1 MRSNDSLKRSLIAT
15 LLAAL
20 LVVTVVAANL
30 PLPTREELNSIT
42 ARDLK
47 KHLSFL
53 ASDELGGRYTP
64 SPGNRIAARYLAS
77 QPQSFRYRRR
87 AHDGSV
93 LPEVPLAYRRAGPA
107 RHVTLATTR
116 P

>member
-1 MRSNDSLKRSLIAT
+1 MNPNDALKRALTATMIAAW
-15 LLAAL
+15 LAVA
-20 LVVTVVAANL
+20 VVAASL
-30 PLPTREELNSIT
+30 PLPSREELNSIT